1 MGIKSHLENKTS
13 STFSFPQNDLL
24 AFQID
29 SFKALFYEKEE
40 DKTKSLFWKVLKKNF
55 PVESKDGRF
64 IVDAIDYRI
73 EGPFLPYDYCVEN
86 KLSYAASLYI
96 KFSLKNVE
104 NGEVSEKEFF
114 MGDVPYLTEYA
125 TFVYNGVERVGL
137 TQLKKT
143 IGLSFFYG
151 ENKDLINEYVCR
163 IIPETGSWIEF
174 LTNTKEVLFVCF
186 DKRHKILL
194 SSFLRALGYEKDI
207 DIINIFTKP
216 EKIKNNTKELKK
228 NIGKVLVL
236 DVIKNNTDK
245 KKTIPVKA
253 GETLNEENIKLIE
266 ETDEKE
272 IFVVNKQTFS
282 KIKYIINTLSK
293 DKLKTKKEA
302 QEYLFKCFV
311 FQQKKTIKEEELE
324 DFIKNKFG
332 NEKNYS
338 LGETGRQKFSS
349 MLGIKK
355 ENNILTKEDVAEISK
370 AYINFLNGEKT
381 YGDADNFSNK
391 KVSTISEQ
399 LYDLLISIFSRM
411 RQQILVKLNSV
422 PDEKISIFEIVNNF
436 HFFSAINTFFAT
448 NPTMQFMDETSPLA
462 ELMHKRRTT
471 VIGVNGISRDSKTT
485 TIRDL
490 NSSQYGKICPIET
503 PEGENI
509 GLVASLA
516 KNAKVESSGI
526 IKSPYRKVKD
536 GYIQTNEEIV
546 YLDANEEAGKKI
558 VRANIDYDK
567 NGFIKD
573 EFVVVRI
580 DEKFK
585 TVKREEV
592 DYIEADPGQAFS
604 LAASMIPFLENDEA
618 SRAMMGIN
626 MLKQAIPIIGAEKP
640 VVATGME
647 KEACKFCRR
656 INYAKKDGIVTF
668 ADAKRITIEYDKELG
683 SPFVETETISLTKMR
698 KSNQKTALN
707 YIPIVKKG
715 QRVKKGDPLTE
726 GFATKDGE
734 LALGT
739 NLVAAFMN
747 WNGYNYEDAI
757 VISDRLLKND
767 ILTSIFI
774 DKFETTTKE
783 TKNRK
788 EETTKNLNNVT
799 PETERNLNADGI
811 IKEGLY
817 VKAGDILVGK
827 TVPLSS
833 QETSSPEI
841 ALLRKI
847 FGTKA
852 QATVDSCLTV
862 PPFVQGTVIKT
873 KVISKTQKKN
883 ARETRQEE
891 EKLIVKCNKDML
903 TLFSTASSS
912 LESLILNQKTK
923 GIYMKDGSVFMR
935 AKKISKKDIENILS
949 YEDSLEATGDE
960 IFSFVTLSNI
970 NPRNWFADEV
980 LSQKTE
986 TLINDILEEQ
996 KKLLYNFKSQK
1007 KMLTEKNILPF
1018 DVSKLV
1024 EVTIAE
1030 KRKIKKG
1037 DKLSGRHGNKGVISK
1052 IVREED
1058 MPFLADGTHVD
1069 IILTPL
1075 GIPSRMNIGQLYETI
1090 LGFVG
1095 EKLNTRYFT
1104 PIFNGISFNEI
1115 KEEVKR
1121 AGLPSMCTMDVYDGQ
1136 TGEKFKNKITV
1147 GNIYMLK
1154 LNHMVD
1160 DKIHARATGKYSMLS
1175 QQPLKGRVN
1184 FGGQRFGEMEVWALE
1199 AYGATN
1205 VLHELMTIKSDDIHG
1220 RKEVFTNIVYGKPI
1234 NLKGETESFNVLT
1247 NEIRAMGL
1255 KVTFLKNGEKLS
1267 TKKNVEK

>member
-1 MGIKSHLENKTS
+1 MEIKSHSEKKTS
-13 STFSFPQNDLL
+13 LLPFPQSDLL

-40 DKTKSLFWKVLKKNF
+40 DKKKSFFWKILEKLF

-64 IVDAIDYRI
+64 IVDATDYRI
-73 EGPFLPYDYCVEN
+73 EGPFLPYSYCIEN
-86 KLSYAASLYI
+86 KLSYSASLYI
-96 KFSLKNVE
+96 KFTLKNVE
-104 NGEVSEKEFF
+104 DGEVVEKDFF
-114 MGDVPYLTEYA
+114 MGDIPYLTKYA

-143 IGLSFFYG
+143 IGLSFFCG
-151 ENKDLINEYVCR
+151 ENKDVISEYVCR

-174 LTNTKEVLFVCF
+174 VTNTKELLFVCF
-186 DKRHKILL
+186 DKKHKILL

-207 DIINIFTKP
+207 DIISIFSKP
-216 EKIKNNTKELKK
+216 EKIKNNNKDLKK
-228 NIGKVLVL
+228 NIGKYLVL
-236 DVIKNNTDK
+236 DVTKNNTDK
-245 KKTIPVKA
+245 KKTIAVKA
-253 GETLNEENIKLIE
+253 GEVLNEENIKLIE
-266 ETDEKE
+266 ETGEKE
-272 IFVVNKQTFS
+272 IFVLDKEAFAKT
-282 KIKYIINTLSK
+282 KYIINTLSK
-293 DKLKTKKEA
+293 DKIKTKKEA
-302 QEYLFKCFV
+302 QEYLFKSFV

-324 DFIKNKFG
+324 EFIKNKFG

-338 LGETGRQKFSS
+338 LGETGRQKFFSI
-349 MLGIKK
+349 LGIKK

-370 AYINFLNGEKT
+370 AYISFLNGEKT
-381 YGDADNFSNK
+381 YGDADNFCNK
-391 KVSTISEQ
+391 KLSTISEQ
-399 LYDLLISIFSRM
+399 LYDLLTGIFTKI
-411 RQQILVKLNSV
+411 RQQIIIKLNSI
-422 PDEKISIFEIVNNF
+422 PDEKISIFELVNNF
-436 HFFSAINTFFAT
+436 HFFSSINTFFAT

-462 ELMHKRRTT
+462 EIMHKRRTT

-490 NSSQYGKICPIET
+490 NSSQYGKVCPIET

-509 GLVASLA
+509 GLVSSIA
-516 KNAKVESSGI
+516 KNAQVEISGI

-536 GYIQTNEEIV
+536 GYIQIKEDVV
-546 YLDANEEAGKKI
+546 YLDANEEVGKKI
-558 VRANIDYDK
+558 VRANIEYDDK
-567 NGFIKD
+567 GFIKD
-573 EFVVVRI
+573 DFVVVRI

-626 MLKQAIPIIGAEKP
+626 MLKQAIPILGAEKP
-640 VVATGME
+640 IVATGME

-656 INYAKKDGIVTF
+656 IDYAKKDGIVTY
-668 ADAKRITIEYDKELG
+668 ADAKKIVIEYNKEKD
-683 SPFVETETISLTKMR
+683 SIFSETETISLTKMR

-707 YIPIVKKG
+707 YTPLVKKG
-715 QRVKKGDPLTE
+715 QKVKKGDPLTE

-757 VISDRLLKND
+757 VISDRLLKHD
-767 ILTSIFI
+767 ILTSIFV
-774 DKFETTTKE
+774 DRFETTTKE

-799 PETERNLNADGI
+799 PETERNLNDDGI

-817 VKAGDILVGK
+817 VKSGDILVGK
-827 TVPLSS
+827 TVPFSS

-841 ALLRKI
+841 ALLKKI
-847 FGTKA
+847 FGSKA
-852 QATVDSCLTV
+852 QATIDSCLTV

-873 KVISKTQKKN
+873 KVISKTQKKS

-891 EKLIVKCNKDML
+891 EKLIVKYYEEMNS
-903 TLFSTASSS
+903 LFTKATEAMEG
-912 LESLILNQKTK
+912 LVLGQKTK
-923 GIYMKDGSVFMR
+923 GIYMKDGSSFIKS
-935 AKKISKKDIENILS
+935 KKLTEKDIERIFS
-949 YEDSLEATGDE
+949 YNDCLEEIGDE
-960 IFSFVTLSNI
+960 NFNLCLLTSI
-970 NPRNWFADEV
+970 NPKNWFSDD
-980 LSQKTE
+980 LLNQKVE
-986 TLINDILEEQ
+986 SLIDDILKEQ
-996 KKLLYNFKSQK
+996 KKILYAFKAQK
-1007 KMLTEKNILPF
+1007 KMLTEKNVLPF
-1018 DVSKLV
+1018 DVSKLI

-1090 LGFVG
+1090 LGLVG
-1095 EKLNTRYFT
+1095 DKLNKRYFT
-1104 PIFNGISFNEI
+1104 PIFNGISFDEI
-1115 KEEVKR
+1115 KSEVEK

-1136 TGEKFKNKITV
+1136 TGEKFENKITV
-1147 GNIYMLK
+1147 GKIYMLK

-1199 AYGATN
+1199 GYGAAYT
-1205 VLHELMTIKSDDIHG
+1205 LHELMTIKSDDVHG

-1234 NLKGETESFNVLT
+1234 KLEGETESFNVLI

-1255 KVTFLKNGEKLS
+1255 KITFGKKKNELS
-1267 TKKNVEK
+1267 TKIFVDN